1 MEICDGIGVMDPEV
15 GRFKK
20 KKKKKKKEINLN
32 YLGHGSTLVESR
44 RLTCKILFQRVTLM
58 YILCKM

>member
-20 KKKKKKKEINLN
+20 KKKKKKKEIE
-32 YLGHGSTLVESR
+32 T
-44 RLTCKILFQRVTLM
+44 I
-58 YILCKM
+58 